1 MGNDAR
7 QGARLSVEEHL
18 VQTPLR
24 LGLIGAGR
32 IGQVHAA
39 TIAQRVP
46 GTELVAVTDP
56 VLAAAEAIA
65 ARYRVAAVPSDA
77 HAMLADPAI
86 DAVLI
91 CTPTDTHAELII
103 AAAAA
108 GKQIFCEK
116 PVALTLAETDA
127 ALAAVER
134 AGVQLMLGFNRRFDA
149 SYARVRRAIM
159 AGEIGTPHTVHL
171 ISRDPAPPP
180 IEYIKPSGGIFLDM
194 AIHDWDM
201 ARFLAGSEIEEVYV
215 QGGVM
220 VDPAIGA
227 AGDIDTHVTLMRF
240 ASGAI
245 GTVDNSRR
253 AVYGYD
259 QRVEVFGS
267 AGAIQIDNS
276 YPNSGTLSTAEA
288 VRRDLP
294 LPFFMQR
301 YTEAYAAEIAAFVAA
316 LANDE
321 RVPVTGQDG
330 RAALLVG
337 LAARKSYNERRPV
350 RVAEIE

>member
-1 MGNDAR
+1 VKALNI
-7 QGARLSVEEHL
+7 
-18 VQTPLR
+18 
-24 LGLIGAGR
+24 GLIGAGR

-39 TIAQRVP
+39 TIAYRVSSANLVTVCDPVASAAEQVAARFRVP
-46 GTELVAVTDP
+46 SVTTDYRAVIGDP
-56 VLAAAEAIA
+56 QV
-65 ARYRVAAVPSDA
+65 
-77 HAMLADPAI
+77 
-86 DAVLI
+86 DAVLV
-91 CTPTDTHAELII
+91 CTPTDTHAAIII

-116 PVALTLAETDA
+116 PVALDLEQTDA

-134 AGVQLMLGFNRRFDA
+134 AGVKLQLGFNRRFDA
-149 SYARVRRAIM
+149 SYARVRQAV
-159 AGEIGTPHTVHL
+159 ASGEIGTPHTVHI

-180 IEYIKPSGGIFLDM
+180 IDYIKVSGGIFLDM

-201 ARFLAGSEIEEVYV
+201 ARFLIGSEIEEVYV

-227 AGDIDTHVTLMRF
+227 AGDIDTHVTLLRF
-240 ASGAI
+240 ANGVI

-267 AGAIQIDNS
+267 GGAAQTENS
-276 YPNSGTLSTAEA
+276 YPNGGVISTAES

-294 LPFFMQR
+294 LHFFMQR
-301 YTEAYAAEIAAFVAA
+301 YTDAYAAEIEAFVAA
-316 LANDE
+316 VVSDQP
-321 RVPVTGQDG
+321 VPVGGHDG
-330 RAALLVG
+330 RMALAVG
-337 LAARKSYNERRPV
+337 LAARRSYAERRPV
-350 RVAEIE
+350 RVDEIAD